1 MSDVSPES
9 PPPSSELRAK
19 LALLGVS
26 IFIAL
31 LICEVA
37 VRLWFGVRLDSDR
50 APDVPYLSDYAQ
62 PSEHPE
68 LHYQLKPGIDVLT
81 WGDTRVL
88 TDEWGHT
95 RVGERHPVHE
105 VPEFKLA
112 IVGDSTS
119 FGWKV
124 QYEESYGEVLRGLL
138 EERTGR
144 KVEVRNFSVP
154 GYNSLHNRVTTRDR
168 VMPWNPDLIV
178 LHYDHNDADLLF
190 EVPPQ
195 FLPPEYGDNFLNSR
209 FLKLL
214 SRRIRGARNKDMME
228 RASDQP
234 GHPNKFYKSYR
245 VAGPDYDAHIEEVRA
260 LRKDAGETPVLA
272 FVFNIWIDAQDDFVD
287 DLYYTLLHEPLVP
300 RLDAMGY
307 DVVDSYPV
315 FQQLLEERDEGDL
328 SFFWSSAVD
337 GHPNPEGHRFIAELL
352 ADEIIERRYVATPD

>member
-37 VRLWFGVRLDSDR
+37 VRLLFANEVDSDR
-50 APDVPYLSDYAQ
+50 APDVPYLNDYAQ

-68 LHYQLKPGIDVLT
+68 LRFQLKPGIDVLT

-168 VMPWNPDLIV
+168 VMPWNP
-178 LHYDHNDADLLF
+178 
-190 EVPPQ
+190 
-195 FLPPEYGDNFLNSR
+195 
-209 FLKLL
+209 
-214 SRRIRGARNKDMME
+214 
-228 RASDQP
+228 
-234 GHPNKFYKSYR
+234 
-245 VAGPDYDAHIEEVRA
+245 
-260 LRKDAGETPVLA
+260 
-272 FVFNIWIDAQDDFVD
+272 
-287 DLYYTLLHEPLVP
+287 
-300 RLDAMGY
+300 
-307 DVVDSYPV
+307 
-315 FQQLLEERDEGDL
+315 
-328 SFFWSSAVD
+328 
-337 GHPNPEGHRFIAELL
+337 
-352 ADEIIERRYVATPD
+352 